1 MSFFNDL
8 LKKAME
14 TGEYICDECGG
25 PMEFENEWRDT
36 LVCPKC
42 GNSMDI
48 DHYGLTDEEY
58 EDLYPTEEEVLGIA
72 GEDDEIDEDNPYGE
86 TYDEVCGEL
95 SDD

>member
-1 MSFFNDL
+1 MSLISEKF
-8 LKKAME
+8 KEAMV

-25 PMEFENEWRDT
+25 LMEFEDEWHDT

-48 DHYGLTDEEY
+48 DHYGWTDEEY

-72 GEDDEIDEDNPYGE
+72 GEDDKIDEDNPYGE
-86 TYDEVCGEL
+86 L